1 MPTNNKNNHI
11 YDKKIR
17 NYEKEVIKFFVEYGK
32 NKRSDIES
40 HILAYILLR
49 EGQWLTQENIR
60 ELSLIFYET
69 EFKKGISQGSISQI
83 LNNFV
88 EYSVL
93 NKRKLETKKN
103 AFEYS
108 MSGAFNQVMSSAIG
122 YGIEELEKYILF
134 LKKKLAS
141 LEKIEYK
148 SNEVEFLRVRLN
160 ERVKELIEFFIFHKD
175 LYEEIF
181 KIPNNKKKNIS
192 KPEDLSDF
200 QIKKSL
206 REIER
211 DIIEFIINCPLFRFG
226 KMKGAHY
233 PIIAYFFTRKRL
245 TQEKLKELTG
255 FSAGMVSEGLNY
267 MLQEGYINLDKV
279 KGSRVRY
286 YELNSIAY
294 YNYLHLFRIVKS
306 NSELFTRLDAIS
318 SEIKTKRTELKDI
331 NGYRIINKR
340 VKQFLNA
347 KPVVEKLLISFKDA
361 MERFKHKPQ

>member
-17 NYEKEVIKFFVEYGK
+17 NYEKEVINFFVEYGK

-181 KIPNNKKKNIS
+181 KIPNNKKK
-192 KPEDLSDF
+192 
-200 QIKKSL
+200 SL

-267 MLQEGYINLDKV
+267 MLQEGYIKLDKV
-279 KGSRVRY
+279 KGIRVRY